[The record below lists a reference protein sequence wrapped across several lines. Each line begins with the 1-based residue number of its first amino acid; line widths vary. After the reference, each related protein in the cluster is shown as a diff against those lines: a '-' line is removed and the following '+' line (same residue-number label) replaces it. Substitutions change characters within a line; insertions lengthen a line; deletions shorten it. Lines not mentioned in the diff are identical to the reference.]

1 MTKNERVV
9 SLPKLSV
16 VVPVYKVEA
25 YLEKCVSS
33 LLNQVFHDFEVIL
46 VDDGSPDNCGAIC
59 DELAKNDYRI
69 RVIHKN
75 NGGLSDARNV
85 GIEAAKGDYIG
96 FVDSDDWIAPE
107 MYEKLLQ
114 VAGESKADI
123 AVCGVYRVKDGK
135 TSVLHSF
142 EKGYIFEHDE
152 AMRRILSNQI
162 KSYACNKIY
171 RRHLFND
178 LCYPVG
184 RAYEDLAT
192 TYLLFAKAKRVACI
206 NYIGY
211 YYLYRPASITTTAN
225 SYIKYQE
232 FCSSQERELYAS
244 EHYPQ
249 IVSVC
254 KIMTTKSAIGAY
266 LQTLAQDGHIS
277 KNQEEQAVI
286 LKNYLRNIYYD
297 KVMLKKIKNKQR
309 LLLTIIFECLLV
321 GKLYAKLSMWVKKR
335 KLIKKGHVCFIL

>member
-162 KSYACNKIY
+162 KSYAWNKIY

-244 EHYPQ
+244 AHYPQ
-249 IVSVC
+249 IVSAC

-266 LQTLAQDGHIS
+266 LQNLAKNKS
-277 KNQEEQAVI
+277 ANEEKNQQMNLLIDYLHRINEDEVVYKQLRLKHKLLLASIFEYPSIAETYAKTSLWLKLKKSHI
-286 LKNYLRNIYYD
+286 LEKKNY
-297 KVMLKKIKNKQR
+297 
-309 LLLTIIFECLLV
+309 
-321 GKLYAKLSMWVKKR
+321 
-335 KLIKKGHVCFIL
+335 